1 MRHENDVVD
10 VAVVADAEA
19 EADTDVAD
27 ADAPTA
33 DVYRSRP
40 ASAKLFSGS
49 AKNASI
55 NRSLSHRT
63 CCSKICAA
71 PASISSN
78 VATSFTTA
86 SIHGT
91 TSVYSVTTY
100 LPSGTLPTDSRNVLP
115 LRPRVCPS
123 DEDDDDDVAAA
134 AEEEEEEE
142 EVAPWGDAP
151 VLVRSAL
158 LDSVSVIGT

>member
-1 MRHENDVVD
+1 MRHENNVVD
-10 VAVVADAEA
+10 VAVVADADA

-78 VATSFTTA
+78 VATAKVVIEPGVFTEFT
-86 SIHGT
+86 
-91 TSVYSVTTY
+91 V
-100 LPSGTLPTDSRNVLP
+100 TLPR
-115 LRPRVCPS
+115 RPP
-123 DEDDDDDVAAA
+123 A
-134 AEEEEEEE
+134 
-142 EVAPWGDAP
+142 G
-151 VLVRSAL
+151 
-158 LDSVSVIGT
+158 